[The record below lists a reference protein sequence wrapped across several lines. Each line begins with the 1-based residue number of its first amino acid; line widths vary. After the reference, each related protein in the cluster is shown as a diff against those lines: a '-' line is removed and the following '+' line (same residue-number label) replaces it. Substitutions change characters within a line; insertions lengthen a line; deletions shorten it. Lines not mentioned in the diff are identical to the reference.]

1 MSSEAPKIPGR
12 RHLRIKSAP
21 KAKQVFWCDYP
32 DPEHSQTP
40 EFYKRRP
47 VVVLSRKATLH
58 GVVTVVPL
66 SGKPQTDSRNSQR
79 IRSPIKGK
87 VAWAVCNHV
96 HTVST
101 RRLDTPSGGNLRVSE
116 DDFQDILK
124 KVCNSLPLLPP
135 REGGGK

>member
-1 MSSEAPKIPGR
+1 MTNGTSNTPGKR
-12 RHLRIKSAP
+12 RIRIRSAP
-21 KAKQVFWCDYP
+21 KTRQVFWCDYP
-32 DPEHSQTP
+32 DTEHTEVP

-66 SGKPQTDSRNSQR
+66 SGKPQTDSRNSLK

-87 VAWAVCNHV
+87 SVWVVCNHV

-101 RRLDTPSGGNLRVSE
+101 RRLDAPTGGIPRVPNDVFRE
-116 DDFQDILK
+116 ILK
-124 KVCNSLPLLPP
+124 KICLNLPLLPP
-135 REGGGK
+135 GEGEDE